1 MVGGLLRGSSKVRKP
16 ATSKKAEKR
25 TSKAASGQ
33 PQGLTEEEIKE
44 IFEDFGVS
52 NPKQS
57 RLRGFT
63 PKPPGQTGGIA
74 PKNMT
79 PELIRN
85 WLHFASPAGRLE
97 YIKALIF
104 TLDEVPNDVRH
115 ELELVSLMVKA
126 GDYPEARVRLR
137 DLVHWYNSEC
147 KRLEKGTRTD
157 SRSDRVH
164 KREFMAWAAS
174 ADSKVASNLDEL
186 SQLPHFNPQWLRDNA
201 LSVVRR
207 WAREAGFQLKAGRP
221 AGKLKKIS

>member
-1 MVGGLLRGSSKVRKP
+1 MTKRTTL
-16 ATSKKAEKR
+16 KKAEKR
-25 TSKAASGQ
+25 TSNPAPSLPRK
-33 PQGLTEEEIKE
+33 LTEEEIKE
-44 IFEDFGVS
+44 ISENLGFS

-57 RLRGFT
+57 RLRSVT
-63 PKPPGQTGGIA
+63 PKPLGYTGGVA
-74 PKNMT
+74 PRNMT

-97 YIKALIF
+97 YIETLIL

-164 KREFMAWAAS
+164 KREFLAWAAS
-174 ADSKVASNLDEL
+174 ADSKAASNLDEL
-186 SQLPHFNPQWLRDNA
+186 SQLPNFNPQWLRDNA
-201 LSVVRR
+201 PSVVRR

-221 AGKLKKIS
+221 AGKLKKISE